1 MLYLRGTGPAR
12 TEHKKCLR
20 SKRRWGAVN
29 PLEACCLTSLERFS
43 PFFFFFFFFRQSFW
57 WMPLLPR
64 LSGSVLVAGTGISHC
79 HDLMAAILEGGRGT
93 FCPRYTQRSS
103 SLKKNHRG
111 YLSINRSDLFLLN
124 ILRFMFLLRFKREK
138 KNIVDD
144 FGPGAFLEQN
154 ILKSG
159 HRSPFCCDWSDGPLK
174 RSGRSRG
181 HVPPSLET
189 CAKKKSL

>member
-1 MLYLRGTGPAR
+1 MDAIVA
-12 TEHKKCLR
+12 KAQW
-20 SKRRWGAVN
+20 KRIGCWHRN
-29 PLEACCLTSLERFS
+29 LSLS
-43 PFFFFFFFFRQSFW
+43 
-57 WMPLLPR
+57 R
-64 LSGSVLVAGTGISHC
+64 LNGRHL
-79 HDLMAAILEGGRGT
+79 GRGEGDVLSPVHT
-93 FCPRYTQRSS
+93 AFQQFE
-103 SLKKNHRG
+103 KKNHRG

-189 CAKKKSL
+189 CAKKKNLFELESMTK